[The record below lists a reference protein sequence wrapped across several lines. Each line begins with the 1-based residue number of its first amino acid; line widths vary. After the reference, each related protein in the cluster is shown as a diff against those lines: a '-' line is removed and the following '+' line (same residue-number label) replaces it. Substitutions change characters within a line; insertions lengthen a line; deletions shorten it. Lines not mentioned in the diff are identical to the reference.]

1 MNRVFPVLLLLPLLL
16 FPATPRAQQTIE
28 GYWQDVAGRTTF
40 QRNVSPSSTYGD
52 WNERELDATYPQA
65 KLIRRSAAGFDLAD
79 MNYDEKDY
87 SVRVLRSE
95 PERIA
100 FVRKANWSACRMEH
114 DCRLDG
120 KELFCAMQSVCAEN
134 GRDVVDWRGDER
146 YVRRQHCERDGGAQM
161 QGIPVKCR

>member
-1 MNRVFPVLLLLPLLL
+1 MKRLLVPVVLML
-16 FPATPRAQQTIE
+16 FSTAVQSQQTIE

-40 QRNVSPSSTYGD
+40 KRGVLPTETYGA

-65 KLIRRSAAGFDLAD
+65 KQIRKSAAGFELTDL
-79 MNYDEKDY
+79 NYDEKEY
-87 SVRVLRSE
+87 SLRVLRSE
-95 PERIA
+95 PSRIA
-100 FVRKANWSACRMEH
+100 FVRKAGWSACRTEH

-120 KELFCAMQSVCAEN
+120 SELFCSMQTICEES

-146 YVRRQHCERDGGAQM
+146 YVRRTTCERDGGAQM